1 MLLVITRMIYLI
13 DLLYDDVRLHLYC
26 MNKIELFANSQ
37 TFLLYLI
44 DVRMSPLSF
53 YFVSLQF
60 CHCLEYFLP

>member
-53 YFVSLQF
+53 YFVCLQF
-60 CHCLEYFLP
+60 